1 MQVFKR
7 SSVCLA
13 AINKN
18 ITRSVTVNK
27 VSVNGDAKEIKLKS
41 WREIPGPRSLPLI
54 GQLHHYFPG
63 GILEDLSYL
72 GDVLYENYGPIAKL
86 DGQFGAEP
94 VIFIFDAEAAS
105 QVLWGENRMPY
116 RPSFISLEYYRK
128 VYSNKGKTDIVTGL
142 GTEMR
147 SKRNEKNMI
156 QGKFDEEM
164 NLWALESIGV
174 VALGDRLNC
183 FDPNLAEDSPVKK
196 LIQTVHDMF
205 KYADK
210 LDLNPSLW
218 KYISTPTFKKAMQCY
233 EDQMTLSRYFIDRAI
248 EKLDVKNNNANEEKG
263 VLQKLLE
270 IDKDVAVIM
279 ASDMLLAGVDTMKVT
294 FYHQTMSKSDK
305 NFPRPLEYL
314 PERWLAEK
322 TDPLYYGNAH
332 PFAFVPFGFGIR
344 SCIGSLY
351 GRFDEKLPAY
361 LYETYGPIVRLEG
374 NFGSPPMIFLYDAE
388 PAMHIFRNENVLP
401 LRPGFQSLEYFR
413 KTYNKRSEA
422 VESTGLLTEH
432 EEAWK
437 KFRSAVNPVM
447 LQPNTIKLYSG
458 ILAEVADDMISRMKS
473 LRDTDNM
480 IKNELDMEMNLWS
493 LESIGLVAL
502 GRRLNCFD
510 PNLPEDSPVK
520 ELIKVV
526 HDIFNCM
533 DKLDFQPSL
542 WRYFSTPAFK
552 RAMKHYEDQIR
563 LSEYFIEMA
572 IKELKEEKK
581 DPSKEKGILE
591 KLLEIDQKVAV
602 IMASDML
609 LAGVDTTATTI
620 ISLLY
625 LLANNPE
632 KQKKLRNELMT
643 AKDKRPYLRA
653 CIKES
658 LRLLPVVGGNF
669 RQTTKEYDV
678 LGYRIP
684 KKMFI
689 VVANQYMSQMEKY
702 YPKPH
707 EYIPERW
714 IVDKN
719 DPLYYG
725 NTHPFVHTPFGFGV
739 RSCIGRR
746 IAELEIETFAAKLI
760 QNFDVRWFG
769 PPIKV
774 RASTLNYLIGPYN
787 FIFNDV

>member
-1 MQVFKR
+1 MNTIR
-7 SSVCLA
+7 
-13 AINKN
+13 
-18 ITRSVTVNK
+18 RSVINIVVVNQRCL
-27 VSVNGDAKEIKLKS
+27 SFRFTSTNTIKDSEEGNNVKS
-41 WREIPGPRSLPLI
+41 WKEIPGPSTLPII
-54 GQLHHYFPG
+54 GQLHNFLPG
-63 GILEDLSYL
+63 
-72 GDVLYENYGPIAKL
+72 
-86 DGQFGAEP
+86 
-94 VIFIFDAEAAS
+94 
-105 QVLWGENRMPY
+105 
-116 RPSFISLEYYRK
+116 
-128 VYSNKGKTDIVTGL
+128 
-142 GTEMR
+142 
-147 SKRNEKNMI
+147 
-156 QGKFDEEM
+156 
-164 NLWALESIGV
+164 
-174 VALGDRLNC
+174 
-183 FDPNLAEDSPVKK
+183 
-196 LIQTVHDMF
+196 
-205 KYADK
+205 
-210 LDLNPSLW
+210 
-218 KYISTPTFKKAMQCY
+218 
-233 EDQMTLSRYFIDRAI
+233 
-248 EKLDVKNNNANEEKG
+248 
-263 VLQKLLE
+263 
-270 IDKDVAVIM
+270 
-279 ASDMLLAGVDTMKVT
+279 
-294 FYHQTMSKSDK
+294 
-305 NFPRPLEYL
+305 
-314 PERWLAEK
+314 
-322 TDPLYYGNAH
+322 
-332 PFAFVPFGFGIR
+332 
-344 SCIGSLY
+344 GSLY
-351 GRFDEKLPAY
+351 GRFDEKLPGY

-388 PAMHIFRNENVLP
+388 PAMHIFRNENILP

-413 KTYNKRSEA
+413 KTYNKKSDA

-447 LQPNTIKLYSG
+447 LQPKTIKLYTG
-458 ILAEVADDMISRMKS
+458 ILAEVADDMISRMKN
-473 LRDTDNM
+473 LRNKDN
-480 IKNELDMEMNLWS
+480 IIESELNMEMNLWS

-526 HDIFNCM
+526 HEIFYCM
-533 DKLDFQPSL
+533 YKLDFQPSL

-581 DPSKEKGILE
+581 YQNGEKGILE

-620 ISLLY
+620 IALLY

-632 KQKKLRNELMT
+632 KQKKLRNEIMT

-669 RQTTKEYDV
+669 RQTTKDYDV

-684 KKMFI
+684 KKMFV

-707 EYIPERW
+707 EFIPERW

-725 NTHPFVHTPFGFGV
+725 NTHPFVHTPFGYGV

-774 RASTLNYLIGPYN
+774 RATTLNYFVGPYN
-787 FIFNDV
+787 FIFNNV